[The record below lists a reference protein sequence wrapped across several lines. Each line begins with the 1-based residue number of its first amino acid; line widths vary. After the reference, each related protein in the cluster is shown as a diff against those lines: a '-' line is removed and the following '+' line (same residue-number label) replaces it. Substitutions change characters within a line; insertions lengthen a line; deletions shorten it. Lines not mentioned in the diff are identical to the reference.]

1 MVSVGGSEQRNSR
14 QAQTGH
20 HAGPQQGAGFGQC
33 VHTIRVVRNP
43 GGRSDSPQEIEAS
56 QLRDSDGFSPF
67 FPRFLQWLI
76 PTETRNHTLQME
88 ELAAT
93 KHTVA

>member
-14 QAQTGH
+14 QAQTGN
-20 HAGPQQGAGFGQC
+20 HAGPKQRAGFRQC